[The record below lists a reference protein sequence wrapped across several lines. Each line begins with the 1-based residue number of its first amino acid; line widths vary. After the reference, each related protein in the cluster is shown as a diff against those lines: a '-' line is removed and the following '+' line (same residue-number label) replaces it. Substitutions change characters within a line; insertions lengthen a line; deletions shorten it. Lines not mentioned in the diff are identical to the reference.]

1 VRRSNIPSNL
11 NVGAGQHFRS
21 RGRGY
26 EDQWAAENRIYP
38 QTAAIPGRAQPMT
51 AREATAITLCALF
64 ILFGLL
70 LFKALDPRP
79 RCDSL
84 LLAIIYDTDKSCL

>member
-1 VRRSNIPSNL
+1 
-11 NVGAGQHFRS
+11 
-21 RGRGY
+21 
-26 EDQWAAENRIYP
+26 
-38 QTAAIPGRAQPMT
+38 MT

-84 LLAIIYDTDKSCL
+84 LLAISYDTDNSCPPDDALDALSAAAYPGDHQ

>member
-1 VRRSNIPSNL
+1 
-11 NVGAGQHFRS
+11 
-21 RGRGY
+21 
-26 EDQWAAENRIYP
+26 
-38 QTAAIPGRAQPMT
+38 MT

-79 RCDSL
+79 RCHSR
-84 LLAIIYDTDKSCL
+84 LLAINYDTDKSCL

>member
-1 VRRSNIPSNL
+1 
-11 NVGAGQHFRS
+11 
-21 RGRGY
+21 
-26 EDQWAAENRIYP
+26 
-38 QTAAIPGRAQPMT
+38 MT